1 MPTNQ
6 PSNAPDEIEP
16 RDRDTAAGVLS
27 DGATDEA
34 PGGGAL
40 IGEGQGG
47 DAVPAGGASPNSPVE
62 TGVDAG
68 DAGAVAEARNRAAAD
83 TAEPGQTSQ

>member
-16 RDRDTAAGVLS
+16 RNRDTAAGVLS
-27 DGATDEA
+27 DEDIGT

-40 IGEGQGG
+40 LGGGRAADPVAGER
-47 DAVPAGGASPNSPVE
+47 GASPNSPID

-68 DAGAVAEARNRAAAD
+68 AAHASEEAANRATAD
-83 TAEPGQTSQ
+83 SSEPGLTSQ